1 MMWKLKYMQQSNF
14 SPAIRDPK
22 QPEITIYVLQAETY
36 SFFFLSFFLF
46 LGGGGGGGGGVV
58 SKKTSRN
65 NANPSKNKSK

>member
-14 SPAIRDPK
+14 STAIRDPK

-36 SFFFLSFFLF
+36 SFFFLSFFL
-46 LGGGGGGGGGVV
+46 GGVL